1 MIVEDL
7 GELRPQV
14 HELRDHYDLLGMKV
28 MQFSFGE
35 DERKVKYKIP
45 QHCVVY
51 TGTHDNATLKQWYE
65 ELDDKERMKEIM
77 KGLGYT
83 GENLVEDMLAYTL
96 ECDAV
101 ISIIPLQD
109 LLGYGKEAR
118 INLPGTVGPHNW
130 SYKLTSFDDYQNQIQ
145 IIQKMLEKAKR

>member
-1 MIVEDL
+1 
-7 GELRPQV
+7 
-14 HELRDHYDLLGMKV
+14 
-28 MQFSFGE
+28 
-35 DERKVKYKIP
+35 
-45 QHCVVY
+45 
-51 TGTHDNATLKQWYE
+51 
-65 ELDDKERMKEIM
+65 MKEIM

-101 ISIIPLQD
+101 ISIVPLQD

-145 IIQKMLEKAKR
+145 IIQKTLKKAKR

>member
-1 MIVEDL
+1 MDRRTKLLFLDSVYKQLPKLNMIVEDL

-96 ECDAV
+96 
-101 ISIIPLQD
+101 
-109 LLGYGKEAR
+109 
-118 INLPGTVGPHNW
+118 
-130 SYKLTSFDDYQNQIQ
+130 
-145 IIQKMLEKAKR
+145 M

>member
-7 GELRPQV
+7 GELRPQI

-65 ELDDKERMKEIM
+65 ELDDKERMKENINIFDFELS
-77 KGLGYT
+77 KEDKQRILELDGTESLFLSHYDPETVEYLTGL
-83 GENLVEDMLAYTL
+83 
-96 ECDAV
+96 
-101 ISIIPLQD
+101 
-109 LLGYGKEAR
+109 K
-118 INLPGTVGPHNW
+118 
-130 SYKLTSFDDYQNQIQ
+130 
-145 IIQKMLEKAKR
+145 